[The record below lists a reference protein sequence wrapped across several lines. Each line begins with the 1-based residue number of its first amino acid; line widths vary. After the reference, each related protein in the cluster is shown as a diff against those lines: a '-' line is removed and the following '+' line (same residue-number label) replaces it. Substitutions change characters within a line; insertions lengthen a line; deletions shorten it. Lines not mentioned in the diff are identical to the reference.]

1 MAEWSNALQQDS
13 LSPEYL
19 DLFLSGT
26 LGAASM
32 AEWSNALQQ
41 DSLSPLLNTWICSSQ
56 EHWGLPPWLSGLM
69 HCSRTACL
77 LS

>member
-32 AEWSNALQQ
+32 AEWSNALQ
-41 DSLSPLLNTWICSSQ
+41 
-56 EHWGLPPWLSGLM
+56 HLM
-69 HCSRTACL
+69 LYLASFVYFAVMFVVYFRCQCF
-77 LS
+77 